1 MNIAENMMG
10 TIRRVTRNVKTSVLV
25 VVDSF
30 FHAISYFKDEAAWRS
45 TPATA
50 YERQSRMTSE
60 AWTARAKLAWIGDC
74 RCAVPIA
81 YSFNPSA
88 AVPAVRRTGSRSK
101 LRSPRGQPRKVPTS
115 RVNKQRYDG
124 GGEGARGTPLAGK
137 VTYGVFLVCRCRP
150 RQQIGSA
157 SKAEPRPARPR
168 YSPVEEVTR
177 WLTPADHCCGPDRFS
192 SRSALKTFP

>member
-10 TIRRVTRNVKTSVLV
+10 TIRRLTRNVKTSVLV

-45 TPATA
+45 THATA

-115 RVNKQRYDG
+115 RVNKQRYRWGWRG
-124 GGEGARGTPLAGK
+124 GARHAARGARGESHLRRFPRVSMPTTATDRLGVQGGAKAGAATLFTCRRGHVSRAMENCPL
-137 VTYGVFLVCRCRP
+137 
-150 RQQIGSA
+150 S
-157 SKAEPRPARPR
+157 
-168 YSPVEEVTR
+168 VTR
-177 WLTPADHCCGPDRFS
+177 NCPLLG
-192 SRSALKTFP
+192 